1 MSDILRLLARS
12 TSVSKATAPQKPKQS
27 ASPTPVAEVKLTTA
41 ARRREQKRRAAA
53 NAANGLSGT
62 PITLLAAPPQVSES
76 QVIKNSTEEKKKSKK
91 RKRDEVEIVDTTVST
106 SNGPATLGPVEAR
119 SLLKQHKLK
128 YTILATLGSR
138 KELLKAAHSQDR
150 EDEAECGNATSKK
163 VKTKK
168 DKKSKEGKEKGKGKG
183 KDEREV
189 GDNNTEAVAPKA
201 SASSKLDQIF
211 PTPIQTFEELRTN
224 YNISKRLYENVMA
237 QKFTTPTEVQMG
249 SLPLLLDGTR
259 HLVPGLEECDVD
271 LMTIAPTGSGKTLA
285 YAIPAIDHLIR
296 TKHEEGDS
304 YEKGIR
310 VIVLSPTR
318 ELADQIVNEFRKL
331 LLGTGIKVVGM
342 KKTLIPKERRRA
354 RETSDHEEES
364 EDDDSESSDEC
375 DSEEDGGSDAE
386 TVNGAVARSRKGIA
400 VKSEIIVAT
409 PLLLL
414 HAIELCPD
422 LFPVSKVSR
431 VIFDEADVLLDD
443 LFISQTTS
451 IISHLTS
458 PSLSFSFW
466 SATMPSNSETLATK
480 LISSH
485 PSAVSGNKTR
495 KLVRLI
501 AGIKDSS
508 LPTIRQTITY
518 TASERGKLT
527 ALRQLFSS
535 SLKTPCLIFL
545 QTIPRA
551 QALHAEIMYDLPTP
565 NRIAVLHSNLSE
577 AARSKVMDSFRAG
590 EIWVLITT
598 DLLSRGV
605 DFRGVN
611 LVINYDIPTSVAS
624 YIHRVGR
631 TGRAG
636 REGGMAITYY
646 TEEDVKYVRGIVGVM
661 EKSGGAEGLQ
671 KWMLDSLPKTTKE
684 EKKELKK
691 KGVKERRAGAGADN
705 KKSRISTKSGY
716 DRKIEMRRRAAVDV
730 SKKRMIKGNE
740 DSDDDGD
747 SESEWEGF
755 E

>member
-12 TSVSKATAPQKPKQS
+12 TSVSKATAPPKPKQS
-27 ASPTPVAEVKLTTA
+27 ATPTPVAEVKLTTA
-41 ARRREQKRRAAA
+41 ARRRDQKRRAAA
-53 NAANGLSGT
+53 NAANGLSGS
-62 PITLLAAPPQVSES
+62 PITLVTVLPQVDEP
-76 QVIKNSTEEKKKSKK
+76 QTTKNGKEEKKKGKK
-91 RKRDEVEIVDTTVST
+91 RKRDEVEKIDTVVAT
-106 SNGPATLGPVEAR
+106 SNGPATLDPVEVR

-138 KELLKAAHSQDR
+138 KELLKAAQEEEEKEE
-150 EDEAECGNATSKK
+150 EDEPEGGKTASKK
-163 VKTKK
+163 AKTKK
-168 DKKSKEGKEKGKGKG
+168 IKKNKEGKGKG
-183 KDEREV
+183 KDDNEV
-189 GDNNTEAVAPKA
+189 AAPRT
-201 SASSKLDQIF
+201 STSTKLDQIF

-354 RETSDHEEES
+354 RDTSNEEED
-364 EDDDSESSDEC
+364 EDEGEDSESSEED
-375 DSEEDGGSDAE
+375 DSEEDGNEVEAINS
-386 TVNGAVARSRKGIA
+386 TVARSRKGIA
-400 VKSEIIVAT
+400 VKSEIMVAT

-414 HAIELCPD
+414 HAIQLCPD

-431 VIFDEADVLLDD
+431 IILDEADVLLDD
-443 LFISQTTS
+443 LFLSQTTS

-480 LISSH
+480 LVSSH
-485 PSAVSGNKTR
+485 PSVPSGNKTR

-577 AARSKVMDSFRAG
+577 TARSKVMDSFRAG

-646 TEEDVKYVRGIVGVM
+646 TEEDVKYVRGIVAVM

-671 KWMLDSLPKTTKE
+671 KWMLDSLPKATKE

-691 KGVKERRAGAGADN
+691 KGVKERRARAGAADN

-716 DRKIEMRRRAAVDV
+716 DRKIEMRRKAAVHM
-730 SKKRMIKGNE
+730 SKKRKIRGNE
-740 DSDDDGD
+740 DSDDE

-755 E
+755 AQLLPTAAV

>member
-12 TSVSKATAPQKPKQS
+12 TSVSKATAPLKPKQP
-27 ASPTPVAEVKLTTA
+27 AAPAPVAEVKLTTA

-53 NAANGLSGT
+53 NAANAANEPSGS
-62 PITLLAAPPQVSES
+62 PITLVTAPPEADGSQTTES
-76 QVIKNSTEEKKKSKK
+76 SREEKKKSKK
-91 RKRDEVEIVDTTVST
+91 RKRDEVEKVDIVAT
-106 SNGPATLGPVEAR
+106 SDGPLTLGPAEVR

-138 KELLKAAHSQDR
+138 KEILKAAQG
-150 EDEAECGNATSKK
+150 EGEAEGVKPASKK
-163 VKTKK
+163 AKTKK
-168 DKKSKEGKEKGKGKG
+168 KGKEGKKSEGGKEGKEGNG
-183 KDEREV
+183 DES
-189 GDNNTEAVAPKA
+189 AAIKA
-201 SASSKLDQIF
+201 SASTKLDQIF

-224 YNISKRLYENVMA
+224 YNISKRLYDNVVA

-259 HLVPGLEECDVD
+259 HLVSGLEECDVD

-296 TKHEEGDS
+296 TKHEDGGN
-304 YEKGIR
+304 YKKGIR

-342 KKTLIPKERRRA
+342 KKTLIPKERRRVKDIA
-354 RETSDHEEES
+354 DEDDDDDDDD
-364 EDDDSESSDEC
+364 DDDSESSEED
-375 DSEEDGGSDAE
+375 DSEDDEGGAE
-386 TVNGAVARSRKGIA
+386 ITNGTLTRSTKGIA
-400 VKSEIIVAT
+400 VKSEIMVAT

-414 HAIELCPD
+414 HAIQLCPD

-431 VIFDEADVLLDD
+431 IILDEADVLLDD
-443 LFISQTTS
+443 LFLSQTTS

-485 PSAVSGNKTR
+485 PSVLCGDKTR

-577 AARSKVMDSFRAG
+577 TARSKVMDSFRAG

-671 KWMLDSLPKTTKE
+671 KWMLNSLPKATKE

-691 KGVKERRAGAGADN
+691 KGVKERRAGVGAVES

-716 DRKIEMRRRAAVDV
+716 DRKIEMRRKAAIDV
-730 SKKRMIKGNE
+730 SKQKMIKGND
-740 DSDDDGD
+740 DSDGG
-747 SESEWEGF
+747 SGSEWEGF
-755 E
+755 A

>member
-12 TSVSKATAPQKPKQS
+12 TSVSKATAPPKPKQS
-27 ASPTPVAEVKLTTA
+27 ATPTPVPEVKLTTA

-53 NAANGLSGT
+53 NAANGPTEGSV
-62 PITLLAAPPQVSES
+62 TLVAAPPHAGEQ
-76 QVIKNSTEEKKKSKK
+76 QTTKNGKEGKEKSKK
-91 RKRDEVEIVDTTVST
+91 RKRDEVEAIDNIVSAP
-106 SNGPATLGPVEAR
+106 NGPTTLDPAEVR

-138 KELLKAAHSQDR
+138 KELLKAALEKEQEDR
-150 EDEAECGNATSKK
+150 TEAGRTASKNATTKKSKK
-163 VKTKK
+163 VKE
-168 DKKSKEGKEKGKGKG
+168 DKEKGKKEAGN
-183 KDEREV
+183 D
-189 GDNNTEAVAPKA
+189 DNEAAAPKTPT
-201 SASSKLDQIF
+201 STKLDQIF

-224 YNISKRLYENVMA
+224 YNISKRLYENVMVQNFA
-237 QKFTTPTEVQMG
+237 APTEVQMG

-259 HLVPGLEECDVD
+259 HLVHGLEECNLD

-310 VIVLSPTR
+310 VVVLSPTR

-342 KKTLIPKERRRA
+342 KKTLIPKERRRTKDTLN
-354 RETSDHEEES
+354 ENEDEDEDEEEDEDIESS
-364 EDDDSESSDEC
+364 EDDSKKDDSDIETT
-375 DSEEDGGSDAE
+375 DGSV
-386 TVNGAVARSRKGIA
+386 TRSKKGIA
-400 VKSEIIVAT
+400 VKSEIMVAT

-414 HAIELCPD
+414 HAIQLCPD
-422 LFPVSKVSR
+422 LFPISNVSR
-431 VIFDEADVLLDD
+431 IILDEADVLLDD
-443 LFISQTTS
+443 LFLSQTTS

-466 SATMPSNSETLATK
+466 SATMPSNSEALATK

-485 PSAVSGNKTR
+485 PSVISSNKTR

-518 TASERGKLT
+518 TATERGKLT

-577 AARSKVMDSFRAG
+577 TARSKVMDSFRAG

-671 KWMLDSLPKTTKE
+671 KWMLTSLPKTTKE
-684 EKKELKK
+684 DKKELKK
-691 KGVKERRAGAGADN
+691 KGVKERRAGAGTADS

-716 DRKIEMRRRAAVDV
+716 DRKIEMRRKAAVDM
-730 SKKRMIKGNE
+730 SKKRMIRGSE
-740 DSDDDGD
+740 ESDEE

-755 E
+755 A

>member
-12 TSVSKATAPQKPKQS
+12 TSVSKATAPPKPKQS
-27 ASPTPVAEVKLTTA
+27 ATPTPVAEVKLTTA

-53 NAANGLSGT
+53 NAANGPSES
-62 PITLLAAPPQVSES
+62 PITLVTAPPQADE
-76 QVIKNSTEEKKKSKK
+76 QQQTARKGKQEKKNSKK
-91 RKRDEVEIVDTTVST
+91 RKRDEVETVESIAST
-106 SNGPATLGPVEAR
+106 SNSPNILDPVEVR

-138 KELLKAAHSQDR
+138 KELVKAALENEQ
-150 EDEAECGNATSKK
+150 EDTEAGKTASKK

-168 DKKSKEGKEKGKGKG
+168 SKRVKEGKEKEKEK
-183 KDEREV
+183 KEV
-189 GDNNTEAVAPKA
+189 GNDDDKAAAPKP
-201 SASSKLDQIF
+201 SASTKLDQIF
-211 PTPIQTFEELRTN
+211 PTPIQKFEELRTN
-224 YNISKRLYENVMA
+224 YNISKRLYENVMV
-237 QKFTTPTEVQMG
+237 QKFIAPTEVQMG

-259 HLVPGLEECDVD
+259 HLVHGLEECDVD

-296 TKHEEGDS
+296 TKHEEGDN
-304 YEKGIR
+304 YERGIR
-310 VIVLSPTR
+310 AIVLSPTR

-342 KKTLIPKERRRA
+342 KKTLIPKDRRRTKD
-354 RETSDHEEES
+354 TSNEDTDEEDGDEDNESSGDDS
-364 EDDDSESSDEC
+364 EDDDNEI
-375 DSEEDGGSDAE
+375 E
-386 TVNGAVARSRKGIA
+386 TTNGTVAQSKKGIA
-400 VKSEIIVAT
+400 VKSEIMVAT

-414 HAIELCPD
+414 HAIQLCPD

-431 VIFDEADVLLDD
+431 IILDEADVLLDD
-443 LFISQTTS
+443 LFLSQTTS

-458 PSLSFSFW
+458 PFLSFSFW
-466 SATMPSNSETLATK
+466 SATMPSNSEALATK

-485 PSAVSGNKTR
+485 PSVLSSNKTR

-577 AARSKVMDSFRAG
+577 TARSKVMDSFRAG

-605 DFRGVN
+605 DFRGVS

-661 EKSGGAEGLQ
+661 EKSGGAEDLQ
-671 KWMLDSLPKTTKE
+671 KWMLNSLPKTSKE
-684 EKKELKK
+684 DKKELKK
-691 KGVKERRAGAGADN
+691 KGVKERRAGAGAADN

-716 DRKIEMRRRAAVDV
+716 DRKIEMRRKAAVDV
-730 SKKRMIKGNE
+730 SKKKMIRRGE
-740 DSDDDGD
+740 EESGEE
-747 SESEWEGF
+747 SGSEWEGF
-755 E
+755 A

>member
-12 TSVSKATAPQKPKQS
+12 TSVAKAVAAPKPARPAAALPDAKPTS
-27 ASPTPVAEVKLTTA
+27 ASRKRKRKHASNGSSSLSSKTDAATEPEKTTGK
-41 ARRREQKRRAAA
+41 ED
-53 NAANGLSGT
+53 G
-62 PITLLAAPPQVSES
+62 
-76 QVIKNSTEEKKKSKK
+76 SKK
-91 RKRDEVEIVDTTVST
+91 RKRDDADGDDAVATNGQAALSPAEV
-106 SNGPATLGPVEAR
+106 R
-119 SLLKQHKLK
+119 SVLKQHKLK

-138 KELLKAAHSQDR
+138 EGHLKSLELEAA
-150 EDEAECGNATSKK
+150 EEAASAAAEAKK
-163 VKTKK
+163 KKK
-168 DKKSKEGKEKGKGKG
+168 DKKLKKQKESK
-183 KDEREV
+183 D
-189 GDNNTEAVAPKA
+189 VAQPSDPPK
-201 SASSKLDQIF
+201 SSKLDQIF
-211 PTPIQTFEELRTN
+211 PTPIQSFDELRTR
-224 YNISKRLYENVMA
+224 YNISKRLHENVLA
-237 QKFTTPTEVQMG
+237 QRFVAPTEVQMG
-249 SLPLLLDGTR
+249 SLPILLDGER
-259 HLVPGLEECDVD
+259 RAVAELDGCDVD

-285 YAIPAIDHLIR
+285 YAIPAIDRLIR
-296 TKHEEGDS
+296 TKHEQGDK

-331 LLGTGIKVVGM
+331 LLGTGIRVVGM
-342 KKTLIPKERRRA
+342 KKSLIPKERRKAKASTRDDPQ
-354 RETSDHEEES
+354 SSEEEDGD
-364 EDDDSESSDEC
+364 EEDSEVEEDSSDEE
-375 DSEEDGGSDAE
+375 STSQTA
-386 TVNGAVARSRKGIA
+386 AREGNSASTSGMA
-400 VKSEIIVAT
+400 VKSEIMVAT

-414 HAIELCPD
+414 HAIQLCPD
-422 LFPVSKVSR
+422 LFSVSKVTR
-431 VIFDEADVLLDD
+431 IILDEADVLLDD
-443 LFISQTTS
+443 LFLSQTTS

-458 PSLSFSFW
+458 PALSFSFW
-466 SATMPSNSETLATK
+466 SATMPSTSETLATN

-485 PSAVSGNKTR
+485 PSVLNATRPR

-508 LPTIRQTITY
+508 LPTIRQTLTY
-518 TASERGKLT
+518 TASERGKLM
-527 ALRQLFSS
+527 ALRQLFTT

-577 AARSKVMDSFRAG
+577 TARIKVMDSFRAG

-624 YIHRVGR
+624 YIHRIGR

-661 EKSGGAEGLQ
+661 QKSGGGEGLQ
-671 KWMLDSLPKTTKE
+671 KWMLDSLPKTSKE

-691 KGVKERRAGAGADN
+691 KGVKERRVGTGASGGES

-716 DRKIEMRRRAAVDV
+716 DRRVAARRKGAVDSSRRKIINPAGGDV
-730 SKKRMIKGNE
+730 G
-740 DSDDDGD
+740 SDDGGGSD
-747 SESEWEGF
+747 SEWGGLE
-755 E
+755 